1 MSRSAAVVALALIV
15 GLGPATL
22 CAETDYPAKPVRIVV
37 GFPAGTVADMTGRLL
52 SQKLGQSL
60 GQQFIVDDKPG
71 ASSNIAAELVVRA
84 PKDGYTLLMAT
95 VANVINATLYRSLP
109 FNFATDLAP
118 VTLVGTVPALLVV
131 NPTLPVH
138 SVADLIALAKSRPG
152 EIFYASSGNGTAA
165 HLSGELFN
173 LMAGVKLAHIPYKGS
188 SEVLND
194 LIAGR
199 VTVAFANASTVLPH
213 VQSGSLRALAS
224 TGLQRTAAAPEL
236 PTISES
242 GLQGFDTAVW
252 MGVLAPA
259 GTPPE
264 IVDRLAA
271 AFGAALQAPDVK
283 AQLAAQGIDGIGL
296 GPREFG
302 AYIRSETDK
311 WATAVGVSGAKVD

>member
-1 MSRSAAVVALALIV
+1 MTRLLLVVAALLLAALTPV
-15 GLGPATL
+15 AY
-22 CAETDYPAKPVRIVV
+22 AQTDYPSKPVRIVV
-37 GFPAGTVADMTGRLL
+37 GFPPGTVADVTARLL
-52 SQKLGQSL
+52 AQKMAPGL
-60 GQQFIVDDKPG
+60 GQQLIVDNKPG
-71 ASSNIAAELVVRA
+71 ASSNIAAELVVRS

-95 VANVINATLYRSLP
+95 VANVINTSL
-109 FNFATDLAP
+109 FHNLSFDFATDLAP
-118 VTLVGTVPALLVV
+118 VMLIGSVPALLVV
-131 NPTLPVH
+131 NPSLPVH
-138 SVADLIALAKSRPG
+138 DVAELIALAKAKPG

-173 LMAGVKLAHIPYKGS
+173 LMAGVKLSHIPYKGS

-213 VQSGSLRALAS
+213 VQAGTLRALAS
-224 TGLQRTAAAPEL
+224 TGLARTAVAPNL

-264 IVDRLAA
+264 VIARLAS
-271 AFGAALQAPDVK
+271 AFGDALNAGEVK
-283 AQLAAQGIDGIGL
+283 AQLATQGIDTIAK
-296 GPREFG
+296 GPQDF
-302 AYIRSETDK
+302 ASYVRSETAK
-311 WATAVGVSGAKVD
+311 WAKAVEISGAKVD